1 MGIQVDPALNMV
13 FSQNLILIKQ
23 KLYQNGW
30 LSWKFY
36 GNYCSIT
43 WSFPRFF
50 FRKKEKLKLLEIL
63 HRARSWDVE
72 TLCSSDFTNQPNWI
86 WILSHID
93 LQHNDKKKT
102 ETMRDQNP

>member
-1 MGIQVDPALNMV
+1 MV
-13 FSQNLILIKQ
+13 GYHGLGWNKILMELGWIL
-23 KLYQNGW
+23 LYT
-30 LSWKFY
+30 KK
-36 GNYCSIT
+36 
-43 WSFPRFF
+43 F
-50 FRKKEKLKLLEIL
+50 FRTKKGKFKWLEIL
-63 HRARSWDVE
+63 HRAQSWDVE